1 MVYLPWWFTRQ
12 CLPTML
18 KTQVQSLG
26 REDLLEKETATH
38 SSVLAQKIP
47 WVEDSGRL
55 QSMGRKEQDR
65 TERLHF
71 HCYLL
76 EKEMAT
82 HSSTLAWKIPWTE
95 EPGRL
100 QSMGSQSWTQLSNF
114 SFTFLSTKFI
124 VFTISSLE
132 PSSPNPLSNW
142 IDSFYSI
149 NTSKFPQYTCMSRDP
164 PTHCPFTE
172 R

>member
-1 MVYLPWWFTRQ
+1 MFLPRKSRGW
-12 CLPTML
+12 
-18 KTQVQSLG
+18 
-26 REDLLEKETATH
+26 
-38 SSVLAQKIP
+38 KILVGYSP
-47 WVEDSGRL
+47 WVVKSRIGLSDFTFTVTYWRRKWQPTPVLLPGKSHGRRSL
-55 QSMGRKEQDR
+55 VGYS
-65 TERLHF
+65 
-71 HCYLL
+71 
-76 EKEMAT
+76 
-82 HSSTLAWKIPWTE
+82 PW
-95 EPGRL
+95 G
-100 QSMGSQSWTQLSNF
+100 QSWTQLSNF
-114 SFTFLSTKFI
+114 SFTFISTKFI